1 MSAVPA
7 KGGDKVAIRLF
18 GVTVPEAELT
28 ELRRDVSATR
38 WPERQT
44 SLDTADGQF
53 AIEFLD
59 HAAEVFGFTL
69 GWP

>member
-7 KGGDKVAIRLF
+7 KGGDNVAIRPF

-28 ELRRDVSATR
+28 ELRRRVNATR

-44 SLDTADGQF
+44 RLDTADGQF
-53 AIEFLD
+53 AIEFFD
-59 HAAEVFGFTL
+59 HAAEVFGFTF
-69 GWP
+69 G